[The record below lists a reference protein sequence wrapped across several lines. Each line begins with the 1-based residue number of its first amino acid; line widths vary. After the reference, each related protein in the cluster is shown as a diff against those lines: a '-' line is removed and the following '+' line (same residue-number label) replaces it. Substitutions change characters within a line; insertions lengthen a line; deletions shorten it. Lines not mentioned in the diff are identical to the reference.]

1 MKYPSELSG
10 VFAFGEKSYKI
21 DQMAAAAG
29 LTGLVTASEEV
40 ALRADSKTP
49 PSNPPTP
56 TRNVH

>member
-10 VFAFGEKSYKI
+10 VLGEKSYKI
-21 DQMAAAAG
+21 DPMAATAG
-29 LTGLVTASEEV
+29 LTGMVTAPEEV

-56 TRNVH
+56 TRNVHQ